1 MIRQTINDDI
11 KIIYELG
18 LKYDRF
24 FDKHYTLEDYLN
36 NSNYLINVYE
46 IDNKV
51 IGFIICTKIIDTIE
65 VQLIFIDEDYRN
77 HGYAYELMKSI
88 ELDKFRIILEVSVE
102 NVPAKGLYDK
112 LEYEIIST
120 RKGYYN
126 GVDALVMEKVIK

>member
-65 VQLIFIDEDYRN
+65 VQLVYIDSDYRQC
-77 HGYAYELMKSI
+77 GYAYELMKSI
-88 ELDKFRIILEVSVE
+88 ELEGFRIILEVSVD
-102 NVPAKGLYDK
+102 NNPAKVLYDK
-112 LEYEIIST
+112 LGYEIIST
-120 RKGYYN
+120 REGYYN

>member
-65 VQLIFIDEDYRN
+65 VQLVYIDSDYRKR
-77 HGYAYELMKSI
+77 GYAYELMKSI
-88 ELDKFRIILEVSVE
+88 EFEGFRIILEVSVD
-102 NVPAKGLYDK
+102 NNPAKVLYDK
-112 LEYEIIST
+112 LGYEIIST
-120 RKGYYN
+120 REGYYN